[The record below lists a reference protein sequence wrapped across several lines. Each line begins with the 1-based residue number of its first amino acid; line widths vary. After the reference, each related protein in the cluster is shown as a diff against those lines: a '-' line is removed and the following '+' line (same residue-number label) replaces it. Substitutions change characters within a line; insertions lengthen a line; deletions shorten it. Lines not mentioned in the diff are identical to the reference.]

1 MAAHTLDCRRLWNKA
16 MNFEI
21 SSMDLLYLAL
31 SVIGYAASATLWVY
45 FAAPRQELGAL
56 PLADPGSITSP
67 DSTRS

>member
-1 MAAHTLDCRRLWNKA
+1 

-31 SVIGYAASATLWVY
+31 SVIGYAASATLWIY
-45 FAAPRQELGAL
+45 FAAPRQELDTL
-56 PLADPGSITSP
+56 PSADPGSITST

>member
-1 MAAHTLDCRRLWNKA
+1 